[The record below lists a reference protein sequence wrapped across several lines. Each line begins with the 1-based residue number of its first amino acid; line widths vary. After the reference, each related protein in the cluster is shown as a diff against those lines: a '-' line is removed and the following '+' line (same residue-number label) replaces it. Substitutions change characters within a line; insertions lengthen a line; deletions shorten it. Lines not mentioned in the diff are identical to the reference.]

1 MSQIIALPNSAAV
14 LRAKTKRIAR
24 RLFDRSAEVWRATV
38 HRRITRRPGN
48 GERLFCAQPFERF
61 EVLGGGGDRGE
72 TYFCCQNW
80 VTRSIGNMGET
91 SVEKVWN
98 GRAAQEFRRSILD
111 GSFRYCRTEL
121 CPYLQRVDGPVQRVE
136 DVEDEDLLE
145 VIRKELTVMPFG
157 PKDVICCFD
166 QSCNLS
172 CPTCRD
178 QLIMETAHG
187 NAIVGIQKRL
197 EDEALKDARLL
208 YITGSGDPFG
218 SPFFRR
224 WLRTMKRSSMPK
236 LERLHLHTNALLWT
250 PRIWASIPVE
260 TRALVRSATI
270 SIDAARPDTY
280 AENRRGGDFE
290 TLLER
295 LAFIGS
301 LRRNGPLEYLEI
313 HMTVQL
319 NNFEQMP
326 EFVELGRR
334 HGCDRVT
341 FHQMVDWDTFSPE
354 EFAARAIHQPQ
365 HPRHGAFLAMLHD
378 PALKQPIVNL
388 SNLTELATRAAP
400 QPTLAGEPGE
410 HTADGPTEKPENS
423 ARRIRWGLPL
433 GMRDLIRD
441 LRDGRA
447 LFAMAREHLWFLPL
461 MAVLAILSAA
471 FEGVGLT
478 LVIPLVES
486 LREPGAQV
494 ASHGYL
500 GFLNRFVGSFAP
512 GIRTEAVLALIIGA
526 VVAKSVFSYANAA
539 LLGVVYGR
547 LSHRL
552 RTTLFER
559 VLSLPLSKVEQEK
572 SGRLLNTLNNETW
585 RATDAV
591 NLVFVVI
598 TSLATALV
606 FVTLLALLSWQ
617 LALIAIVCLSLIPP
631 VVQLVSQRAKRLST
645 LANEANEAL
654 AQQTW
659 SALNGLRTIHAFGRA
674 AYEQKRF
681 ATASGR
687 VSALFLK
694 MALVVMTT
702 GPITEIMIVGV
713 LALLVLLV
721 SSGPTSLG
729 TLAAFIALL
738 YRLQPRLLAL
748 ASAQSSLSS
757 LHGSITAVNALLKFE
772 PSAGPPSSAPVYE
785 GPVSFRQVTFR
796 YPASVTAAVRN
807 LTFELP
813 TAGLVAIVGVSGAG
827 KSTLLDLLLRFQ
839 TPQAGEIRIGDQ
851 LLTETAAP
859 AWRSHVGVVSQDPYV
874 FDDTVRA
881 NVLYG
886 WPEAAE
892 AEMIGA
898 AKAVAA
904 HDFIEALPRG
914 YDTRVGERA
923 VQLSGGERQRIALA
937 RALLRSP
944 ALLVLDEATNAL
956 DAATE
961 AICQDTLKAFARE
974 KAVIVVA
981 HRYSTIACA
990 DHVIVLQDGSIVEQ
1004 GAPAELR
1011 RAGGPFARMFALSLA
1026 EPDESLAAVGSDAG

>member
-1 MSQIIALPNSAAV
+1 MTQIIDSRDSAA
-14 LRAKTKRIAR
+14 LRARTKRIVR
-24 RLFDRSAEVWRATV
+24 KLFDRSAEVWRAAM
-38 HRRITRRPGN
+38 HRPRIRRPRT

-61 EVLGGGGDRGE
+61 EILGGGGDRGE

-80 VTRSIGNMGET
+80 VTRSIGNMSHA

-111 GSFRYCRTEL
+111 GSFRYCRAEL
-121 CPYLQRVDGPVQRVE
+121 CPYLQRVDGPVQRIA
-136 DVEDEDLLE
+136 DVKDEDLLE

-172 CPTCRD
+172 CPTCRNHV
-178 QLIMETAHG
+178 IMETAHG
-187 NAIVGIQKRL
+187 DAIGGIQKRL

-224 WLRTMKRSSMPK
+224 WLQTMKRSSMPK
-236 LERLHLHTNALLWT
+236 LERIHLHTNALLWT
-250 PRIWASIPVE
+250 PRIWASIPAT
-260 TRALVRSATI
+260 TRELVRSATI

-295 LAFIGS
+295 LAFIAG
-301 LRRNGPLEYLEI
+301 LRRDGPLEYFEI

-354 EFAARAIHQPQ
+354 EFAARAVHQPE
-365 HPRHGAFLAMLHD
+365 HPRHGAFLAMLRD

-388 SNLTELATRAAP
+388 SNLTELAARASP
-400 QPTLAGEPGE
+400 EPSLTGEPGGLM
-410 HTADGPTEKPENS
+410 TRRPADKPDE
-423 ARRIRWGLPL
+423 APRQIRWVPLP
-433 GMRDLIRD
+433 GMRELIQD

-447 LFAMAREHLWFLPL
+447 LFAMAREHLGFLPL
-461 MAVLAILSAA
+461 MAVLAMLSSA

-486 LREPGAQV
+486 LREAAGPI

-500 GFLNRFVGSFAP
+500 GLLNRFIAGFAP
-512 GIRTEAVLALIIGA
+512 AVRTEALLALIIGS
-526 VVAKSVFSYANAA
+526 VVAKNVLGYANAA
-539 LLGVVYGR
+539 VLGVVYRR

-552 RTTLFER
+552 RTTVFER
-559 VLSLPLSKVEQEK
+559 ILSLPLAKVEQEK
-572 SGRLLNTLNNETW
+572 SGKLLNTLNNETW

-591 NLVFVVI
+591 NLIFVTI
-598 TSLATALV
+598 TSLATAMV
-606 FVTLLALLSWQ
+606 FVTLLVLLSWR
-617 LALIAIVCLSLIPP
+617 LALITIGCLLLVPP
-631 VVQLVSQRAKRLST
+631 VVQLVSRRAKGLSR
-645 LANEANEAL
+645 LANDANEAL

-659 SALNGLRTIHAFGRA
+659 STLNGLRTIHAFGRE
-674 AYEQKRF
+674 AYEQDRF
-681 ATASGR
+681 ATASHR
-687 VSALFLK
+687 VGALFLK

-702 GPITEIMIVGV
+702 GPITEIMIVGA
-713 LALLVLLV
+713 LALLILLV

-729 TLAAFIALL
+729 TLVAFIALL

-748 ASAQSSLSS
+748 VSAQSSLTS
-757 LHGSITAVNALLKFE
+757 LHGSIAAVSALLKRE
-772 PSAGPPSSAPVYE
+772 PAAVPRPSTAQAFE
-785 GPVSFRQVTFR
+785 GPVSFRQVSFR
-796 YPASVTAAVRN
+796 YPDSATAAVQD
-807 LTFELP
+807 LSFVLP
-813 TAGLVAIVGVSGAG
+813 TTGLVAIVGVSGAG
-827 KSTLLDLLLRFQ
+827 KSTLLDLLLGFQ
-839 TPQAGEIRIGDQ
+839 TPQAGEIRIGGQ
-851 LLTETAAP
+851 LLTEAVAP
-859 AWRSHVGVVSQDPYV
+859 AWRSRVGVVSQDPYV

-881 NVLYG
+881 NILYG
-886 WPEAAE
+886 RPEASE
-892 AEMIGA
+892 AEMRRA

-904 HDFIEALPRG
+904 DGFIEPLPQG

-961 AICQDTLKAFARE
+961 CICQDTLRAFARE
-974 KAVIVVA
+974 NVVLVVA
-981 HRYSTIACA
+981 HRYSSVASA
-990 DHVIVLQDGSIVEQ
+990 DHVIVLHDGAIVEQ
-1004 GAPAELR
+1004 GPPAKLR
-1011 RAGGPFARMFALSLA
+1011 RAGGPFARMFAVS
-1026 EPDESLAAVGSDAG
+1026 PSDPSESLAGVGADAR